1 MQKFKEIVVL
11 DKTMLTAEALE
22 ELQQYSASPFRSYED
37 YPADDREIMQRI
49 DQADGLLLS
58 WQTQLSAEL
67 IGKASGLRYIG
78 MCCSLYGPDSAN
90 VNIGAAEKKGITI
103 RAVHD
108 YTDEGVV
115 KYIIAQLISLA
126 KGLHQWQWSAQ
137 PTELKG
143 KRLGKNRLHAGTGRP
158 DFRHGCAVF

>member
-49 DQADGLLLS
+49 GQADGLLLS

-90 VNIGAAEKKGITI
+90 VDIGSKK
-103 RAVHD
+103 
-108 YTDEGVV
+108 
-115 KYIIAQLISLA
+115 
-126 KGLHQWQWSAQ
+126 
-137 PTELKG
+137 
-143 KRLGKNRLHAGTGRP
+143 KRHYNTGGP
-158 DFRHGCAVF
+158 